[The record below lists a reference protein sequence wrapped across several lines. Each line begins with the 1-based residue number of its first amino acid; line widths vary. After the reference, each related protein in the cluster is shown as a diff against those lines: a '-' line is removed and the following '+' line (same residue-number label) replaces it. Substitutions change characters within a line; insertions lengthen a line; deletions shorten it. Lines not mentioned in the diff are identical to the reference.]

1 MCILSFV
8 NLHHL
13 FRIQERTLFQLMKTI
28 GPTDFAFAAH
38 GSDAV
43 LVRSAIKASVPIL
56 HSSCHHDLLEIGH
69 GMLGMLGRGLEMFGD
84 LGDIASGFLV
94 QPIDFSLIDCG
105 GSAHEE
111 KAGEEES
118 RRG

>member
-1 MCILSFV
+1 
-8 NLHHL
+8 
-13 FRIQERTLFQLMKTI
+13 MKTI

-69 GMLGMLGRGLEMFGD
+69 GMLGVLGSGLEMFGD

-118 RRG
+118 RRS